1 MSGFKKWQW
10 GDTMGNGGNTLRVLG
25 TYVVLMIAGQAAA
38 VGIGLMLDPISKT
51 AALATFIPIYYA
63 MYWVAWRLALLIAD
77 RSEPQQQTAGSGT
90 SPVKVA
96 TWLLAPAVLAFDIAE

>member
-1 MSGFKKWQW
+1 MA
-10 GDTMGNGGNTLRVLG
+10 NGGTLRVLIV
-25 TYVVLMIAGQAAA
+25 YVVLLILGQAAA

-77 RSEPQQQTAGSGT
+77 RSPEPQHKTKSDS
-90 SPVKVA
+90 SPAKLA
-96 TWLLAPAVLAFDIAE
+96 AWLLAPAVLAFDMAE